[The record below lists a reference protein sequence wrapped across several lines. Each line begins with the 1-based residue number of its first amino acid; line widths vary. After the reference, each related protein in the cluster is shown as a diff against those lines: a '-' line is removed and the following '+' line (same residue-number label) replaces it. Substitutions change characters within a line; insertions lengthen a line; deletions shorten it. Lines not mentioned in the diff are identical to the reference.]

1 MPDFLTVIDNVV
13 VVSAPRFDEVGEY
26 EIELCSKVIHLSA
39 CTRFNTTVILAEEY
53 LETAPEIL
61 IKTAKQRVQV
71 GEDLAYTFSV
81 TPDEVAG
88 FDMEVSLI
96 LGNTKKFTA
105 FNQETKTMQVL
116 G

>member
-1 MPDFLTVIDNVV
+1 VPDFLTVIDNVV
-13 VVSAPRFDEVGEY
+13 VVSTPRFDEVGEY
-26 EIELCSKVIHLSA
+26 EIELCSKVSNISA
-39 CTRFNTTVILAEEY
+39 CTRFNTTIILSEEY

-88 FDMEVSLI
+88 FDMEVSLM
-96 LGNTKKFTA
+96 LGSAWKFAA
-105 FNQETKTMQVL
+105 FSQETKTMQVL